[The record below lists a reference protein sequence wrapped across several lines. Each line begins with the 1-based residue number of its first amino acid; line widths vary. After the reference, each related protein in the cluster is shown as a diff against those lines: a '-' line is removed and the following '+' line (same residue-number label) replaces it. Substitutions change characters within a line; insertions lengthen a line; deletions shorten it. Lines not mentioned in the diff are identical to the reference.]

1 MYNVTVPAIAHDG
14 RQAAGISQVEL
25 YNPTLPGVFQ
35 TQYYYGG
42 ATPTFRVAPG
52 TYNLMGYIFTMD
64 APNLYALAVSVV
76 GNPQLQVSHD
86 MTVTLDARP
95 AQKVVI
101 NTPKPSAPYDI
112 QVGYYRS
119 LAAGSSFSSS
129 FSLSTPI
136 DEVYAVPTAPV
147 TDGQFEFYSKWT
159 LIAPP
164 IQMSVVK
171 PNTIPLDPLFM
182 INSAPVD
189 GTFKQ
194 PLVYVG
200 LGTPA
205 DYAGKDM
212 HGKIALIQRGTYTF
226 YSKIQNAE
234 AAGAAAAIIFNN
246 VPGLLFAQAGDPG
259 TVTIPAFTI
268 NQDVGLSLVSQLQNG
283 PVTVQYSGTAQ
294 SSYQYDLML
303 PNPGQI
309 AAGQTYAISS
319 KNTAEIDASYYADAP
334 DQLGLDV
341 DNALRPW
348 TTFVF
353 GVGRNLIHPMQRTEW
368 VSAAPDIWWWHLAW
382 ENYPFNGEFD
392 GVPTSYQPLTKTAEN
407 WFDQVARPGM
417 PDGLTGWEDSG
428 APAYR
433 EGDQFTMYVFP
444 YVDQAQHLGFGT
456 GGDAADTKLYQGDQL
471 LAESSYPIGQF
482 PAVPGNATYRMVS
495 DEQRSAPW
503 WTYSTDVSTTWTFH
517 SATVPSGRE
526 LLPLLQVD
534 YQLGNL
540 DLLNRAP
547 NSTSY
552 AFTLGIGHQGGIT
565 GARITGAN
573 AWASFD
579 DGATWSQIGLV
590 RLDDFRWRAVVS
602 HSQGAASSGA
612 VSLRVTATD
621 ADGNSID
628 QTVLR
633 AYGLQAND

>member
-1 MYNVTVPAIAHDG
+1 
-14 RQAAGISQVEL
+14 
-25 YNPTLPGVFQ
+25 
-35 TQYYYGG
+35 
-42 ATPTFRVAPG
+42 
-52 TYNLMGYIFTMD
+52 
-64 APNLYALAVSVV
+64 
-76 GNPQLQVSHD
+76 
-86 MTVTLDARP
+86 
-95 AQKVVI
+95 
-101 NTPKPSAPYDI
+101 
-112 QVGYYRS
+112 
-119 LAAGSSFSSS
+119 
-129 FSLSTPI
+129 
-136 DEVYAVPTAPV
+136 
-147 TDGQFEFYSKWT
+147 
-159 LIAPP
+159 
-164 IQMSVVK
+164 
-171 PNTIPLDPLFM
+171 
-182 INSAPVD
+182 
-189 GTFKQ
+189 
-194 PLVYVG
+194 
-200 LGTPA
+200 
-205 DYAGKDM
+205 
-212 HGKIALIQRGTYTF
+212 
-226 YSKIQNAE
+226 
-234 AAGAAAAIIFNN
+234 
-246 VPGLLFAQAGDPG
+246 
-259 TVTIPAFTI
+259 
-268 NQDVGLSLVSQLQNG
+268 
-283 PVTVQYSGTAQ
+283 
-294 SSYQYDLML
+294 ML

-309 AAGQTYAISS
+309 AAGQTYDISS
-319 KNTAEIDASYYADAP
+319 KNTAEIGASYYADAP

-353 GVGRNLIHPMQRTEW
+353 GVGRNLTHPTQRTEW

-382 ENYPFNGEFD
+382 QNYPFNGEFD
-392 GVPTSYQPLTKTAEN
+392 GVPTSYRPLTKTAET
-407 WFDQVARPGM
+407 WFDQVARPGV

-456 GGDAADTKLYQGDQL
+456 GGDTADTKLYQGDQL

-547 NSTSY
+547 DSTSN

-579 DGATWSQIGLV
+579 DGATWSQIALV
-590 RLDDFRWRAVVS
+590 RLDDFRWRSVVS
-602 HSQGAASSGA
+602 QPKGATGA
-612 VSLRVTATD
+612 VSLRVAAAD
-621 ADGNSID
+621 AGGNSID

-633 AYGLQAND
+633 AYGLQADN